1 MKIDIREIQEK
12 NNHKIKQVLIS
23 VMTEYGVP
31 DHGTA
36 LQDDELDN
44 MSNAYNDSNS
54 IYYVVLADNIICG
67 GAGISKLKG
76 TNKNICELQK
86 MYFLPTIRGKGI
98 GSNLITK
105 CLDFAKKSQYNLCYI
120 ETMYNMIDAQ
130 NLYKKNGFVYID
142 HPMGDTGHSSCPVW
156 MTLEL

>member
-86 MYFLPTIRGKGI
+86 MYFLPSIRGKGI
-98 GSNLITK
+98 GSNLIKK
-105 CLDFAKKSQYNLCYI
+105 CLDFAKKNQYNLCYI

>member
-12 NNHKIKQVLIS
+12 DNHKIKQVLIS
-23 VMTEYGVP
+23 VMTEFGVP

-44 MSNAYNDSNS
+44 MSNAYTENNS

-86 MYFLPTIRGKGI
+86 MYFLPNIRGKGI

-142 HPMGDTGHSSCPVW
+142 HSMGDTGHSSCPVW
-156 MTLEL
+156 MTLKL

>member
-12 NNHKIKQVLIS
+12 DNHKIKQVLIS
-23 VMTEYGVP
+23 VMTEFGVP

-44 MSNAYNDSNS
+44 MSNAYNDNNS

-86 MYFLPTIRGKGI
+86 MYFLPNIRGKGI

-156 MTLEL
+156 MTLHL

>member
-12 NNHKIKQVLIS
+12 DNHKIKQVLIS
-23 VMTEYGVP
+23 VMTEFGVP

-36 LQDDELDN
+36 LQDDEIDN
-44 MSNAYNDSNS
+44 MSNAYNDNNS

-86 MYFLPTIRGKGI
+86 MYFLPTIRGNGV

-120 ETMYNMIDAQ
+120 ETMYNMVDAQ
-130 NLYKKNGFVYID
+130 NLYKKNGFVYIN

>member
-12 NNHKIKQVLIS
+12 DNHKIKQVLIS
-23 VMTEYGVP
+23 VMTEFGVP

-44 MSNAYNDSNS
+44 MSNAYIENNS

-120 ETMYNMIDAQ
+120 ETMYNMIGAQ

>member
-12 NNHKIKQVLIS
+12 DNHKIKQVLIS

-44 MSNAYNDSNS
+44 MSNAYTENNS

-156 MTLEL
+156 MTLKL

>member
-1 MKIDIREIQEK
+1 MKIEIREIQEK

-36 LQDDELDN
+36 LQDDELEN

-86 MYFLPTIRGKGI
+86 MYFLPSIRGKGI

-105 CLDFAKKSQYNLCYI
+105 CLDFAKKRQYNLCYI

-130 NLYKKNGFVYID
+130 NLYKKNGFVYICLLYTSPSPRD
-142 HPMGDTGHSSCPVW
+142 S
-156 MTLEL
+156 

>member
-12 NNHKIKQVLIS
+12 DNHKIKQVLIS
-23 VMTEYGVP
+23 VMTEFGVP

-44 MSNAYNDSNS
+44 MSNAYTENNS

-86 MYFLPTIRGKGI
+86 MYFLPNIRGKGI

>member
-12 NNHKIKQVLIS
+12 DNHKIKQVLIS
-23 VMTEYGVP
+23 VMTEFGVP

-44 MSNAYNDSNS
+44 MSNAYTDNNS

-86 MYFLPTIRGKGI
+86 MYFSPNIRGKGI
-98 GSNLITK
+98 GLNLITK

-156 MTLEL
+156 MTLKL

>member
-1 MKIDIREIQEK
+1 MKIDIREIHEK
-12 NNHKIKQVLIS
+12 DNHKIKQVLIS
-23 VMTEYGVP
+23 VMTEFGVP

-44 MSNAYNDSNS
+44 MSNAYTENNS

-86 MYFLPTIRGKGI
+86 MYFLPNIRGKGI

-156 MTLEL
+156 MTLHL

>member
-12 NNHKIKQVLIS
+12 DNHKIKQVLIS
-23 VMTEYGVP
+23 VMTEFGVP

-36 LQDDELDN
+36 LQDDEIDN
-44 MSNAYNDSNS
+44 MSNAYNDNNS

-86 MYFLPTIRGKGI
+86 MYFLPTIRGKGV

-105 CLDFAKKSQYNLCYI
+105 CIDFAKKSQYNLCYI
-120 ETMYNMIDAQ
+120 ETMYNMVDAQ

>member
-54 IYYVVLADNIICG
+54 IYYVVLADNIISG

-86 MYFLPTIRGKGI
+86 MYFLPSIRGMGI

-105 CLDFAKKSQYNLCYI
+105 CLDFAKKRQYNLCYI

>member
-12 NNHKIKQVLIS
+12 DNHKIKQVLIS
-23 VMTEYGVP
+23 VMTEFGVP

-36 LQDDELDN
+36 LQDEELDN
-44 MSNAYNDSNS
+44 MSNAYTDNKS

>member
-12 NNHKIKQVLIS
+12 DNHKIKQVLIS
-23 VMTEYGVP
+23 VMTEFGVP

-44 MSNAYNDSNS
+44 MSNAYTENNS

-86 MYFLPTIRGKGI
+86 MYFLPNIRGKGI

-156 MTLEL
+156 MTLKL

>member
-12 NNHKIKQVLIS
+12 DNHKIKQVLIS
-23 VMTEYGVP
+23 VMTEFGVP

-44 MSNAYNDSNS
+44 MSNAYNENNS

-156 MTLEL
+156 MTLKL

>member
-12 NNHKIKQVLIS
+12 DNHKIKQVLIS
-23 VMTEYGVP
+23 VMTEFGVP

-36 LQDDELDN
+36 LQDDEIDN
-44 MSNAYNDSNS
+44 MSNAYNDNNS

-86 MYFLPTIRGKGI
+86 MYFLPTIRGKGV

-120 ETMYNMIDAQ
+120 ETMYNMVDAQ

>member
-12 NNHKIKQVLIS
+12 DNHKIKQVLIS
-23 VMTEYGVP
+23 VMTEFGVP

-44 MSNAYNDSNS
+44 MSNAYNENNS

>member
-12 NNHKIKQVLIS
+12 DNHKIKQVLIS
-23 VMTEYGVP
+23 VMTEFGVP

-36 LQDDELDN
+36 LQDDEIDN
-44 MSNAYNDSNS
+44 MSNAYNDNNS

-86 MYFLPTIRGKGI
+86 MYFLPTIRGKGV

-120 ETMYNMIDAQ
+120 ETMYNMVDAQ
-130 NLYKKNGFVYID
+130 NLYKKNGFVYIN

>member
-86 MYFLPTIRGKGI
+86 MYFLPSIRGKGI
-98 GSNLITK
+98 GSNLIKK
-105 CLDFAKKSQYNLCYI
+105 CLDFAKKNQYNLCYI

-156 MTLEL
+156 MTLDL

>member
-12 NNHKIKQVLIS
+12 DNHKIKEVLIR
-23 VMTEYGVP
+23 VMTEFGVP

-36 LQDDELDN
+36 LQDDEIDN
-44 MSNAYNDSNS
+44 MSNAYNDNNS

-86 MYFLPTIRGKGI
+86 MYFLPTIRGKGV

-120 ETMYNMIDAQ
+120 ETMYNMVDAQ

>member
-12 NNHKIKQVLIS
+12 DNHKIKQVLIS
-23 VMTEYGVP
+23 VMTEFGVP

-44 MSNAYNDSNS
+44 MSNAYNDNNS

-105 CLDFAKKSQYNLCYI
+105 CLDFAIKSQYNLCYI

>member
-1 MKIDIREIQEK
+1 MKIDIREIQDK
-12 NNHKIKQVLIS
+12 DNHKIKQVLIS
-23 VMTEYGVP
+23 VMTEFGVP

-36 LQDDELDN
+36 LQDEELDN
-44 MSNAYNDSNS
+44 MSNAYTDNKS
-54 IYYVVLADNIICG
+54 IYYVVLANNIICG

-105 CLDFAKKSQYNLCYI
+105 CLDFAKKRQYNLCYI

>member
-12 NNHKIKQVLIS
+12 DNHKIKQVLIS
-23 VMTEYGVP
+23 VMTEFGVP

-44 MSNAYNDSNS
+44 MSNAYIENNS

-86 MYFLPTIRGKGI
+86 MYFLPNIRGKGI

>member
-12 NNHKIKQVLIS
+12 DNHKIKQVLIS
-23 VMTEYGVP
+23 VMTEFGVP

-36 LQDDELDN
+36 LQDEELDN
-44 MSNAYNDSNS
+44 MSNAYTDNKS

-130 NLYKKNGFVYID
+130 NLYKKNGFVFID

>member
-12 NNHKIKQVLIS
+12 DNHKIKQVLIS
-23 VMTEYGVP
+23 VMTEFGVP

-36 LQDDELDN
+36 LQDEELDN
-44 MSNAYNDSNS
+44 MSNAYNDNNS

-86 MYFLPTIRGKGI
+86 MYFLPTIRGKGV

-105 CLDFAKKSQYNLCYI
+105 CIDFAKKSQYNLCYI
-120 ETMYNMIDAQ
+120 ETMYNMVDAQ

>member
-12 NNHKIKQVLIS
+12 DNHKIKQVLIS

-86 MYFLPTIRGKGI
+86 MYFLPSIRGKGI
-98 GSNLITK
+98 GSNLIKK
-105 CLDFAKKSQYNLCYI
+105 CLDFAKKNQYNLCYI

-156 MTLEL
+156 MTLDL

>member
-12 NNHKIKQVLIS
+12 DNHKIKQVLIS
-23 VMTEYGVP
+23 VMTEFGVP

-36 LQDDELDN
+36 LQDEELDN
-44 MSNAYNDSNS
+44 MSNAYTDNKS

-130 NLYKKNGFVYID
+130 NLYKKNGFIYID

>member
-12 NNHKIKQVLIS
+12 DNHKIKQVLIS
-23 VMTEYGVP
+23 VMTEFGVP

-36 LQDDELDN
+36 LQDEELDN
-44 MSNAYNDSNS
+44 MSNAYTDNKS
-54 IYYVVLADNIICG
+54 IYYVVLANNIICG

-98 GSNLITK
+98 GSNLIIK
-105 CLDFAKKSQYNLCYI
+105 CLDFAKKNQYNLCYI

-130 NLYKKNGFVYID
+130 NLYKKNGFVFID
-142 HPMGDTGHSSCPVW
+142 HPIGDTGHSSCPVW

>member
-12 NNHKIKQVLIS
+12 DNHKIKQVLIS
-23 VMTEYGVP
+23 VMTEFGVP

-44 MSNAYNDSNS
+44 MSNAYTENNS

-67 GAGISKLKG
+67 GAGISKING

-86 MYFLPTIRGKGI
+86 MYFLPNIRGKGI

-156 MTLEL
+156 MTLKL

>member
-12 NNHKIKQVLIS
+12 DNHKIKQVLIS
-23 VMTEYGVP
+23 VMTEFGVP

-44 MSNAYNDSNS
+44 MSNAYNDNNS

-105 CLDFAKKSQYNLCYI
+105 CLDFAIKSQYNLCYI

-156 MTLEL
+156 MTLDL

>member
-54 IYYVVLADNIICG
+54 IYYVVLA
-67 GAGISKLKG
+67 AVSYTHL
-76 TNKNICELQK
+76 T
-86 MYFLPTIRGKGI
+86 LPTK
-98 GSNLITK
+98 
-105 CLDFAKKSQYNLCYI
+105 A
-120 ETMYNMIDAQ
+120 
-130 NLYKKNGFVYID
+130 
-142 HPMGDTGHSSCPVW
+142 
-156 MTLEL
+156 